1 MTMDLLE
8 HLIPDHIPAET
19 ALPGFYVR
27 ATDAYSSVLVSGP
40 YDTAKEAITQV
51 TPQES
56 RCIVRQPR
64 CSFAYFVIQEIKPWS
79 RPGAC

>member
-1 MTMDLLE
+1 MNPTSMLE
-8 HLIPDHIPAET
+8 LLIPDHIPAET

-40 YDTAKEAITQV
+40 YDTAKAAIKAI
-51 TPQES
+51 PAEES

-64 CSFAYFVIQEIKPWS
+64 CSFAYFVIQEVK
-79 RPGAC
+79 